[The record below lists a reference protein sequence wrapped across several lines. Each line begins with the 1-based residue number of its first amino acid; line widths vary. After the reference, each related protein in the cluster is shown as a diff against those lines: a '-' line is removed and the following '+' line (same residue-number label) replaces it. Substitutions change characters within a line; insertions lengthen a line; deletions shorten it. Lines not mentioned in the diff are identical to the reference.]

1 MRHDILLHVKRFTS
15 KTQKI
20 GEIGE
25 KIAEMFLVKHGFTI
39 IDRNFTHKLGEIDII
54 AQKERKIYFF
64 EVKSIVGK
72 NSENNTPQDLQNN
85 NVTRETYINNV
96 SRVTKTDIR
105 QNVAKNDR
113 ETSVKHLKS
122 RLEADKGQ
130 IKDIQNVLDVYKNVV
145 NTESGVALTKV
156 SRLPDMSATQSRW
169 QAGETYNP
177 FENMSYSKMRKFA
190 KVVQIYLAQK
200 KVSRETRWQIDGLGV
215 TLTKNPDTGK
225 INGIVQRIENV
236 VIR

>member
-25 KIAEMFLVKHGFTI
+25 KIAEMFLVKRGFTI
-39 IDRNFTHKLGEIDII
+39 IEKNFTHKLGEIDII

-85 NVTRETYINNV
+85 NVTRETYIHNV
-96 SRVTKTDIR
+96 SRVTNTDIR
-105 QNVAKNDR
+105 QNVAQNDR

-122 RLEADKGQ
+122 RIDPLKRH
-130 IKDIQNVLDVYKNVV
+130 NVAYINDTKNVFENLNDTNKDVYNIAGKH
-145 NTESGVALTKV
+145 V
-156 SRLPDMSATQSRW
+156 SR
-169 QAGETYNP
+169 ETYNP
-177 FENMSYSKMRKFA
+177 FQNMSYSKMRKFA

-215 TLTKNPDTGK
+215 VLTKNPETGK
-225 INGIVQRIENV
+225 INGVVQRIENV